1 MEHGH
6 ATVTGRQRGR
16 LAAVLAIT
24 LAVLG
29 AEVAGGLLTGSL
41 ALLADAGHL
50 AADAAGIGLSLFA
63 AYMASR
69 PATTARTFGYAR
81 AEILAATVNA
91 LLLFGVGA
99 FILAEAVLRLI
110 SPPAVE
116 PRLMIVFGL
125 IALAGNAVSL
135 LLLRRGAPGS
145 LNVRGA
151 MLEVGSDALGALAVI
166 VAAVVIATTGFTR
179 ADPIASLAVGALI
192 LPRTWPLLRDALN
205 VLLEG
210 SPRGV
215 DTTEVRRHLSG
226 VDGVLDVHDLHAWT
240 ITSGRPVLSAHVVVD
255 AAAMAQGRSPVILDR
270 LQECLRGHFD
280 VEHSTLQLEP
290 AGHADHESPACD

>member
-1 MEHGH
+1 MAHEHG
-6 ATVTGRQRGR
+6 TVTGRQRGR
-16 LAAVLAIT
+16 LTVVLGITVAVLA
-24 LAVLG
+24 

-63 AYMASR
+63 AYVAGR
-69 PATTARTFGYAR
+69 PATTARTFGFAR

-99 FILAEAVLRLI
+99 FILAEAVVRLI
-110 SPPAVE
+110 SPPSVA

-125 IALAGNAVSL
+125 IALAGNSVSL
-135 LLLRRGAPGS
+135 LLLRRGGKES

-151 MLEVGSDALGALAVI
+151 LLEVGSDTLGAVAVI
-166 VAAVVIATTGFTR
+166 AAGAVIAGTGFTR

-192 LPRTWPLLRDALN
+192 LPRTWRLLREALN

-215 DTTEVRRHLSG
+215 DTTEVRRHLTE
-226 VDGVLDVHDLHAWT
+226 VDGVIDVHDLHAWT

-255 AAAMAQGRSPVILDR
+255 GAVLDQGRSPVILDR

-280 VEHSTLQLEP
+280 VEHSTFQLEP
-290 AGHADHESPACD
+290 AGHADHEPSACD

>member
-1 MEHGH
+1 MAHEHG
-6 ATVTGRQRGR
+6 TVTDRHRGR
-16 LAAVLAIT
+16 LTAVLAVT
-24 LAVLG
+24 VAVLA

-63 AYMASR
+63 AYIAAR
-69 PATTARTFGYAR
+69 PATNSRTFGYAR

-91 LLLFGVGA
+91 LLLFGVGG
-99 FILAEAVLRLI
+99 FIVAEAVLRLV
-110 SPPAVE
+110 SPPAVA

-125 IALAGNAVSL
+125 IALAGNGVSL
-135 LLLRRGAPGS
+135 LLLRHGADS

-151 MLEVGSDALGALAVI
+151 MLEVGSDFLGAALVI
-166 VAAVVIATTGFTR
+166 VAGAVITLTGFTR

-192 LPRTWPLLRDALN
+192 LPRTWRLLREALD

-215 DTTEVRRHLSG
+215 DTTEVRRHLNE
-226 VDGVLDVHDLHAWT
+226 VDGVIDVHDLHAWT
-240 ITSGRPVLSAHVVVD
+240 ITSGHPVLSAHVVVD
-255 AAAMAQGRSPVILDR
+255 ATVLAEGRSPVILDR

-280 VEHSTLQLEP
+280 VDHSTFQLEP
-290 AGHADHESPACD
+290 AGHADHETSACD